1 MIINRMRLRKSLSQS
16 LKKSVRKVKVALQI
30 KKVKNEVGSLQEKIN
45 TNRDI
50 NDSTWLDQNTDLQD
64 NRIESWWKTEE
75 ERIMS
80 ELRNIGKTDSI
91 ML

>member
-1 MIINRMRLRKSLSQS
+1 MRLRKSLSQS
-16 LKKSVRKVKVALQI
+16 LKKSVRKVKVALQM
-30 KKVKNEVGSLQEKIN
+30 KKAKNEVGSLNEKKN
-45 TNRDI
+45 NRDI
-50 NDSTWLDQNTDLQD
+50 NDSTWLDQNTTSQD

-80 ELRNIGKTDSI
+80 DLRNIGKTDPI

>member
-1 MIINRMRLRKSLSQS
+1 MRLRKSLSQS